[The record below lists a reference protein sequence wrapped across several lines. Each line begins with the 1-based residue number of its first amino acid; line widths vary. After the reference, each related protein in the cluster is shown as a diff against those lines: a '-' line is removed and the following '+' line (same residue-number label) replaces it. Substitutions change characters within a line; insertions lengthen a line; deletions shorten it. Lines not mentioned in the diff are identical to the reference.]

1 MSSPLFCYVWE
12 PELNTDERLIQSVP
26 GLIYLRPRLSVSQD
40 GGCGPKELPRNL
52 GLDPILRR
60 ILFANEVTEAR
71 PSVKS
76 RLPPSTRAADRAFW
90 AAKSP
95 PIHAPVLEHAVA
107 ADHAHAWCAP
117 KTTQVTGSSFLL
129 PIHPPCL

>member
-12 PELNTDERLIQSVP
+12 PELNTDDREAKVCPWRP

-60 ILFANEVTEAR
+60 ILFGNRVTEAR
-71 PSVKS
+71 PSIKS
-76 RLPPSTRAADRAFW
+76 RLPHLHARPTEPSGRRNRHP
-90 AAKSP
+90 SM
-95 PIHAPVLEHAVA
+95 
-107 ADHAHAWCAP
+107 
-117 KTTQVTGSSFLL
+117 L
-129 PIHPPCL
+129 PF